1 MMKMMRRNI
10 TKTLAAAMVT
20 AIAACTNS
28 PVLIDT
34 EFEDIQ
40 LKRPDE
46 GSRIEFSTFADR
58 STRAAATVSDLE
70 FYHQT
75 FKVYAT
81 KTSDE
86 GNKVQPIFEGV
97 TVTANIA
104 EGEEPN
110 TWEYDTDRYWD
121 KQADNYQFVA
131 YAPAHAPL
139 AYDHNFIEVNH
150 ANAKFFSQADYTLIG
165 QNLQEGS
172 PATAEK
178 NTGFTGATD
187 AEGNTLTDCDVMR
200 SDAFPVL
207 DPATA
212 PVVTLNFSHTLA
224 KLLVT
229 VKANAATPYTIT
241 VTGVKVDDLLST
253 GAYDHTKGWEAKGTA
268 LVDYAFTTPATSL
281 SATDKTYF
289 VESLMMPQA
298 VAATQVVTLNYTITS
313 GTYNEQFTYVTTL
326 ADVFNGKASTFDK
339 GNSYTVNFN
348 IAPENNIITFDAGI
362 TTWVDNGNEDDNDDE
377 NDDENEN
384 DNNNDKQS

>member
-1 MMKMMRRNI
+1 MERRNI
-10 TKTLAAAMVT
+10 TRALAAVMVT
-20 AIAACTNS
+20 TLAACTNS

-46 GSRIEFSTFADR
+46 GSSIEFSTFADR
-58 STRAAATVSDLE
+58 RTRAVATVNDLE
-70 FYHQT
+70 FYHET

-81 KTSDE
+81 KTSNE

-104 EGEEPN
+104 EGDEEN

-121 KQADNYQFVA
+121 KQADSYQFVA
-131 YAPAHAPL
+131 FAPAHAPL

-150 ANAKFFSQADYTLIG
+150 ENAKFFSPVDYTLIG
-165 QNLQEGS
+165 QNLQEGA
-172 PATAEK
+172 PQTTEK
-178 NTGFTGATD
+178 NTGFTGTTD
-187 AEGNTLTDCDVMR
+187 AEGNPLTDCDVMR
-200 SDAFPVL
+200 SEAFPVL

-212 PVVTLNFSHTLA
+212 PVVTLNFHHTLA

-229 VKANAATPYTIT
+229 VKANAAAPYTIT
-241 VTGVKVDDLLST
+241 ITGVKVDDLLST
-253 GAYDHTKGWEAKGTA
+253 GAYDHAKGWEAKGTA
-268 LVDYAFTTPATSL
+268 LVDYTFTTPATTL

-289 VESLMMPQA
+289 IESLVMPQA

-313 GTYNEQFTYVTTL
+313 GTYSEQFTHVTTL
-326 ADVFNGKASTFDK
+326 ADVFNGKATTFDK

-348 IAPENNIITFDAGI
+348 IAPESNIITFEAGV
-362 TTWVDNGNEDDNDDE
+362 TSWADNET
-377 NDDENEN
+377 
-384 DNNNDKQS
+384 NNNIE

>member
-1 MMKMMRRNI
+1 MMRRNI

-121 KQADNYQFVA
+121 KQADNYQFIA
-131 YAPAHAPL
+131 YAPAHAPI
-139 AYDHNFIEVNH
+139 AYQHNLVEVNH
-150 ANAKFFSQADYTLIG
+150 ETAGFYSHDYTLIG
-165 QNLQEGS
+165 QNLMQGA

-178 NTGFTGATD
+178 NAGFTGE
-187 AEGNTLTDCDVMR
+187 EGTDCDVMR
-200 SDAFPVL
+200 SAPFSVT
-207 DPATA
+207 DPNTT
-212 PVVTLNFSHTLA
+212 PVVTFNFSHTLA

-253 GAYDHTKGWEAKGTA
+253 GAYDHAKGWEAKGTA
-268 LVDYAFTTPATSL
+268 LVDYAFTTPATAL
-281 SATDKTYF
+281 SATDKNYF

-362 TTWVDNGNEDDNDDE
+362 TTWVDNGNEDDNDDD
-377 NDDENEN
+377 ND
-384 DNNNDKQS
+384 NDKQS